1 MIEIKTPELAESIT
15 EASLLEWQK
24 QPGDAVA
31 EGETLVVVET
41 DKIAL
46 EVPAPHS
53 GVLAEI
59 LKPEGAQVTSGE
71 PIAMLDETAQGAAAP
86 APAPVS
92 AATPAPV
99 AAAGAPVMPAARKIA
114 AEQGVNPAE
123 ISGTGKGG
131 RITKGDVLAAA
142 QSSHSRGASPS
153 SATGEAA
160 LRKTHSQAAL
170 GNDRVGAALG
180 NDRVGAALGNDRVGA
195 LGNDKDRGERR
206 VPMTKLRA
214 RIAERLLESQRETAS
229 LTTFNEADMSAVIK
243 LRGAHRD
250 AFAEKHGVKLGFMS
264 FFVRA
269 AAAALRQ
276 FPVVNA
282 SVDGGEIVYH
292 DHCDIGV
299 AVGTP
304 RGLVVPILRN
314 AESMSFAGIESA
326 IADFGARAQTGAL
339 SLDEISGGTFTIT
352 NGGVFGSMLST
363 PIINPPQSAILGVH
377 ATKER
382 PVAENG
388 QVVVRPLN
396 YLALSYDHRIIDGRE
411 AVLFLAAVKG
421 ALEDPARMLLD
432 L

>member
-46 EVPAPHS
+46 EVPAPYS

-92 AATPAPV
+92 AATAAPV

-142 QSSHSRGASPS
+142 QSSHSRGA
-153 SATGEAA
+153 ATGEAA

-170 GNDRVGAALG
+170 GNDRERGE
-180 NDRVGAALGNDRVGA
+180 
-195 LGNDKDRGERR
+195 RGERR